1 MSMAIKH
8 AMNKRKVKSGNTGG
22 NDTPYYGKNN
32 VQPDVSRG
40 NWGGGADAGTSLAG
54 EHVRGAKMA
63 KENGQHK
70 AHASRTESAK
80 NLHKEAISNL
90 KNDKG
95 DRTNLAEG
103 GEVTDPQP
111 SKADDMASSMRKAF
125 NFAGGGDVDCMACRG
140 GTCMEHGGLVD
151 RIMKKRGSVEEAPND
166 FDELDVEPAP
176 EADYPGSN
184 EHGDAELDENDH
196 DLISRI
202 MRSRAKKDRMPR
214 PA

>member
-1 MSMAIKH
+1 MAIKY
-8 AMNKRKVKSGNTGG
+8 AMNKKKMAKGGDIKSGNTGG

-40 NWGGGADAGTSLAG
+40 DWGGGAKRGTSLAG
-54 EHVRGAKMA
+54 EHVRGAAMA

-80 NLHKEAISNL
+80 NLHKEATSNL

-95 DRTNLAEG
+95 DRKNLAEGGDVDCGMVDRIMRKRMAEG
-103 GEVTDPQP
+103 GEVT
-111 SKADDMASSMRKAF
+111 ADEK
-125 NFAGGGDVDCMACRG
+125 
-140 GTCMEHGGLVD
+140 
-151 RIMKKRGSVEEAPND
+151 PND
-166 FDELDVEPAP
+166 FDELDLEPAP
-176 EADYPGSN
+176 D
-184 EHGDAELDENDH
+184 EHYTGANSGDEDGDAELDENDH

-202 MRSRAKKDRMPR
+202 MRSRAKKDRNPR